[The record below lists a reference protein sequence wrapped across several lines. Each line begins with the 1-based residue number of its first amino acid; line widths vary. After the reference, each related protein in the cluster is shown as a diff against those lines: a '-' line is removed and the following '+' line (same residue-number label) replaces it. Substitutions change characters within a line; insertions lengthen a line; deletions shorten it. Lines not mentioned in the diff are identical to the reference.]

1 MDIHTQVDNQWVS
14 FFHSKNRPTLVK
26 TPLPKQ
32 ISVIGEQINQR
43 IFFPPLFGGGFSR
56 KGTPLGPPFFLGVF
70 LEIPGG
76 YLVGIT
82 INCFFWSRS
91 WHSVNPPLCCLP
103 HMGPYFDK
111 AWDLGLYRRLNALP
125 SWENFVCLFV
135 CFINPLRPLAVFRN
149 CQGTAWR
156 NQIQW

>member
-1 MDIHTQVDNQWVS
+1 MDIYTQVDNQWVS
-14 FFHSKNRPTLVK
+14 FFHPKNRPTLVK
-26 TPLPKQ
+26 TPSQNKLVR
-32 ISVIGEQINQR
+32 SESRLLNG
-43 IFFPPLFGGGFSR
+43 FFFLLCLGGFSR
-56 KGTPLGPPFFLGVF
+56 KGTPLGPPFFWGRFLGNTRRI
-70 LEIPGG
+70 LGG
-76 YLVGIT
+76 YYNKL
-82 INCFFWSRS
+82 FFWSRS
-91 WHSVNPPLCCLP
+91 RHSVNPPLCCLP